1 MIKNLRIPDNQDYKE
16 LKKFIEE
23 NKEEKGAILSVLYK
37 AQEIFGY
44 LPVEVQYFIAK
55 ELNVSTSQI
64 FGVVTFYHFFR
75 TQPIGKYLINVCLGT
90 ACHVK
95 GADSV
100 LKALS
105 KELKIN
111 AGETT
116 NDKLFTLSTARCF
129 GACGLAP
136 TMMIGKEIY
145 GRLTPLKVVN
155 IIKEIIEKESNE

>member
-1 MIKNLRIPDNQDYKE
+1 MIKNLRIPDNQDYRE

-23 NKEEKGAILSVLYK
+23 NKEGKGAILNVLYK

-44 LPVEVQYFIAK
+44 LPVEVQYFVAK
-55 ELNVSTSQI
+55 ELNVPTSQI

-100 LKALS
+100 LKTLS

-116 NDKLFTLSTARCF
+116 SDKLFTLSTARCF

-136 TMMIGKEIY
+136 TMMVGKEIY